1 LKFANLITGCH
12 RRGKP
17 GKPGKGREIGKS
29 QGKYKQIWNLEIY
42 SQFPEIAPISNNYYN
57 FLNII
62 FDVYNQIHSIFVHFK
77 RFY

>member
-1 LKFANLITGCH
+1 MENRENWEKAGKLKLVM
-12 RRGKP
+12 
-17 GKPGKGREIGKS
+17 EIGKS

-42 SQFPEIAPISNNYYN
+42 SQFPETAPISNNYYN